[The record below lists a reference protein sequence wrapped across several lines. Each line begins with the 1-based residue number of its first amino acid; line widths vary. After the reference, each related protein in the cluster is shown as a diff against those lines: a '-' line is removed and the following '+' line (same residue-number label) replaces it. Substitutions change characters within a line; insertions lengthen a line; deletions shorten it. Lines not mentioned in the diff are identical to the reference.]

1 MWHTGHRSTGYRS
14 LIKTARPYRMVDTM
28 QLESCRKTYNNETQ
42 RAVPLDVTL
51 ARIEPKLPAAGI
63 TRVAD
68 ITNLDRI
75 GIPVF
80 SCIRPTAEN
89 GAITVYNGKGATVE
103 ESRISA
109 IMEGI
114 ERYSSEVHDRKIRV
128 ALFDEINGREPV
140 IDPDDLILPE
150 GADKGR
156 LSSWYE
162 GYDIANDETVW
173 VPAYA
178 VFHPVP
184 PRYRGLFRTSTNGLA
199 SGNTREEAIFHA
211 LSEVIERDAWSLVE
225 ASRNTGPCI
234 ENIDDPELQ
243 AMLKKFADAQ
253 VEVKVRD
260 ITSDIGVPT
269 IAAVSDDVLLKDPSL
284 LTIGIGTHT
293 SARIAV
299 MRALTEV
306 AQSRLT
312 QIHGAREDTTLA
324 DLRKRMGY
332 DRAKRINGYWY
343 RDNGTLDYHSI
354 QSSDTDDFLA
364 DIRNI
369 IESLRKQGMDRVIVV
384 DLTREEIGIPVV
396 RVIVPGLEVFAMDP
410 ERRGERV
417 NHAQDHRLSRAKP

>member
-1 MWHTGHRSTGYRS
+1 
-14 LIKTARPYRMVDTM
+14 M
-28 QLESCRKTYNNETQ
+28 QLTSCKKTYNNETQ
-42 RAVPLDVTL
+42 RAIPLEETL
-51 ARIEPKLPAAGI
+51 ARIEPKVPAAGI

-80 SCIRPTAEN
+80 SCIRPTAES
-89 GAITVYNGKGATVE
+89 GAITVYNGKGASVE

-114 ERYSSEVHDRKIRV
+114 ERYSSEMHDRKV
-128 ALFDEINGREPV
+128 HLAPYQEMLAQGNV
-140 IDPDDLILPE
+140 LDPRDLILPE
-150 GADKGR
+150 GAETDR
-156 LSSWYE
+156 LISWYE
-162 GYDIANDETVW
+162 GYDIVNDDPVW

-184 PRYRGLFRTSTNGLA
+184 PRHRGPFRTSTNGLA
-199 SGNTREEAIFHA
+199 SGNTMEEAVFHA

-225 ASRNTGPCI
+225 ASRDTGPCVVD
-234 ENIDDPELQ
+234 IDDPTLMDILQ
-243 AMLKKFADAQ
+243 KFAGAQ

-260 ITSDIGVPT
+260 ITSDIGIPT
-269 IAAVSDDVLLKDPSL
+269 IAAVADDTLLKDPML

-293 SARIAV
+293 CARIAV

-343 RDNGTLDYHSI
+343 RDNGTIPYSREPSFDS
-354 QSSDTDDFLA
+354 DDFLK
-364 DIRNI
+364 DINFI
-369 IESLRKQGMDRVIVV
+369 IGALKKQGLDRVIVV

-410 ERRGERV
+410 ERRGGRV
-417 NHAQDHRLSRAKP
+417 NNAQDHRLSRAEP

>member
-1 MWHTGHRSTGYRS
+1 
-14 LIKTARPYRMVDTM
+14 M
-28 QLESCRKTYNNETQ
+28 QLHSCKKTYNHETQ
-42 RAVPLDVTL
+42 RASPLNETL
-51 ARIEPKLPAAGI
+51 ARIEPKVPAAGI

-80 SCIRPTAEN
+80 SCIRPTAED

-114 ERYSSEVHDRKIRV
+114 ERYSAEAHDREIRV
-128 ALFDEINGREPV
+128 ALFQELEGREPV
-140 IDPDDLILPE
+140 INPQDLILPE
-150 GADKGR
+150 GALTDR
-156 LSSWYE
+156 FMSWYQ
-162 GYDIANDETVW
+162 GYDIVNNQTLW
-173 VPAYA
+173 VPAFA

-184 PRYRGLFRTSTNGLA
+184 PRHRGVFRTNTNGLA
-199 SGNTREEAIFHA
+199 SGNTIEEAVFHA

-225 ASRNTGPCI
+225 STRDTGPAVVG
-234 ENIDDPELQ
+234 IDDPVIQ
-243 AMLKKFADAQ
+243 DMQKKFADAQ
-253 VEVKVRD
+253 VEVTIRD
-260 ITSDIGVPT
+260 ITSDIGIPT
-269 IAAVSDDVLLKDPSL
+269 IAAVADDVLLKDPSL

-293 SARIAV
+293 SARIAI

-312 QIHGAREDTTLA
+312 QIHGAREDTTIA
-324 DLRKRMGY
+324 DLRKKMGY
-332 DRAKRINGYWY
+332 ERAKRINGYWY
-343 RDNGTLDYHSI
+343 KDNGTLDYSNI
-354 QSSDTDDFLA
+354 PSSDTDDFIK
-364 DIRNI
+364 DINNI
-369 IESLRKQGMDRVIVV
+369 IAALAKKGLDRVIVT

-417 NHAQDHRLSRAKP
+417 KHAKDHRFSRAKP

>member
-1 MWHTGHRSTGYRS
+1 
-14 LIKTARPYRMVDTM
+14 M
-28 QLESCRKTYNNETQ
+28 QLHSCKKTYNHETQ
-42 RAVPLDVTL
+42 RASPLDETL
-51 ARIEPKLPAAGI
+51 ARIEPKVPAAGI

-80 SCIRPTAEN
+80 SCIRPTAED

-114 ERYSSEVHDRKIRV
+114 ERYSAEAHDRDIRV
-128 ALFDEINGREPV
+128 ALFQELEGREPV
-140 IDPDDLILPE
+140 INPVDLILPE
-150 GADKGR
+150 GAVIDR
-156 LSSWYE
+156 FMSWYQ
-162 GYDIANDETVW
+162 GYDIVNNQTLW
-173 VPAYA
+173 VPAFA

-184 PRYRGLFRTSTNGLA
+184 PRHRGVFRTNTNGLA
-199 SGNTREEAIFHA
+199 SGNTMEEAVFHA

-225 ASRNTGPCI
+225 STRNTGPAVVG
-234 ENIDDPELQ
+234 IDDPVIQ
-243 AMLKKFADAQ
+243 DMQKKFADAQ
-253 VEVKVRD
+253 VEVTIRD
-260 ITSDIGVPT
+260 ITSDIGIPT
-269 IAAVSDDVLLKDPSL
+269 IAAVADDVLLKDPSL

-312 QIHGAREDTTLA
+312 QIHGAREDTTIA
-324 DLRKRMGY
+324 DLRKKMGY
-332 DRAKRINGYWY
+332 ERAKKINGYWY
-343 RDNGTLDYHSI
+343 RNNGTVDYKTIH
-354 QSSDTDDFLA
+354 SSDTDDFKK
-364 DIRNI
+364 DINNI
-369 IESLRKQGMDRVIVV
+369 IAALAKQGLDRVIVI

-417 NHAQDHRLSRAKP
+417 KHAKDHRLSRAKP

>member
-1 MWHTGHRSTGYRS
+1 
-14 LIKTARPYRMVDTM
+14 M
-28 QLESCRKTYNNETQ
+28 QLHSCKKTYNNETQ
-42 RAVPLDVTL
+42 RASPLDETL
-51 ARIEPKLPAAGI
+51 RRIEPKVPAAGI

-68 ITNLDRI
+68 ITSLDRI

-80 SCIRPTAEN
+80 SCIRPTAED

-114 ERYSSEVHDRKIRV
+114 ERYSAEAHDRVIRT
-128 ALFDEINGREPV
+128 ALFQELEGREPV
-140 IDPDDLILPE
+140 INPEDLILPE
-150 GADKGR
+150 GAVLDR
-156 LSSWYE
+156 YMSWYQ
-162 GYDIANDETVW
+162 GYDIINNETLW
-173 VPAYA
+173 VPAFA

-184 PRYRGLFRTSTNGLA
+184 PRHRGVFRTNSNGLA
-199 SGNTREEAIFHA
+199 SGNTIEEAIFHA

-225 ASRNTGPCI
+225 TTRNTGPAVVG
-234 ENIDDPELQ
+234 IDDPVINDMQ
-243 AMLKKFADAQ
+243 KKFADAQ
-253 VEVKVRD
+253 VEVTIRD
-260 ITSDIGVPT
+260 ITSDIGIPT
-269 IAAVSDDVLLKDPSL
+269 IAAVADDVLLKDPSL

-293 SARIAV
+293 CARIAV

-324 DLRKRMGY
+324 DLRKKMGY
-332 DRAKRINGYWY
+332 ERAKRINGYWY
-343 RDNGTLDYHSI
+343 RDNGTVDYATI
-354 QSSDTDDFLA
+354 TSSDTDDFLQ
-364 DIRNI
+364 DIQNI
-369 IESLRKQGMDRVIVV
+369 ITALAKKGLDRVIVI

-417 NHAQDHRLSRAKP
+417 KHAKDHRLSRAKP

>member
-1 MWHTGHRSTGYRS
+1 MQIRSC
-14 LIKTARPYRMVDTM
+14 K
-28 QLESCRKTYNNETQ
+28 KTYNNETQ
-42 RAVPLDVTL
+42 RAVPLSETL
-51 ARIEPKLPAAGI
+51 ARIEPKVPAAGI

-68 ITNLDRI
+68 ITSLDRI

-80 SCIRPTAEN
+80 SCIRPTAES

-114 ERYSSEVHDRKIRV
+114 ERYSAEVHDRELRV
-128 ALFDEINGREPV
+128 ALYDEMQASGPV
-140 IDPDDLILPE
+140 LDPNDLILPE
-150 GADKGR
+150 GAETGR
-156 LSSWYE
+156 FTSWCE
-162 GYDIANDETVW
+162 GFDLVSNRTVW

-178 VFHPVP
+178 VYHPLP
-184 PRYRGLFRTSTNGLA
+184 PRYRGPCRTNTNGLA

-225 ASRNTGPCI
+225 TTRNTGPAVVG
-234 ENIDDPELQ
+234 IDDPVIREMQ
-243 AMLKKFADAQ
+243 KKFADAK
-253 VEVKVRD
+253 VEVTIRD
-260 ITSDIGVPT
+260 ITSDIGIPT
-269 IAAVSDDVLLKDPSL
+269 IAAVADDVLTKDPML
-284 LTIGIGTHT
+284 LTIGIGTHA

-324 DLRKRMGY
+324 EMRKRMGY
-332 DRAKRINGYWY
+332 ERAKRINGYWY
-343 RDNGTLDYHSI
+343 RDNGTVEYADI
-354 QSSDTDDFLA
+354 ASSDTDDFQK
-364 DIRNI
+364 DIQNVT
-369 IESLRKQGMDRVIVV
+369 EALKKQGLDRVIVV

-417 NHAQDHRLSRAKP
+417 KNAQDHRLSRAKP

>member
-1 MWHTGHRSTGYRS
+1 
-14 LIKTARPYRMVDTM
+14 M
-28 QLESCRKTYNNETQ
+28 QLHSCKKTYNHETQ
-42 RAVPLDVTL
+42 RASPLNETL
-51 ARIEPKLPAAGI
+51 TRIEPKVPAAGI

-80 SCIRPTAEN
+80 SCIRPTAED

-114 ERYSSEVHDRKIRV
+114 ERYSAEAHDRDIRV
-128 ALFDEINGREPV
+128 ALFQELEGREPV
-140 IDPDDLILPE
+140 INPLDLILPE
-150 GADKGR
+150 GAVTDR
-156 LSSWYE
+156 FMSWYQ
-162 GYDIANDETVW
+162 GYDIVNNKTLW
-173 VPAYA
+173 IPAFA

-184 PRYRGLFRTSTNGLA
+184 PRHRGVFRTNTNGLA
-199 SGNTREEAIFHA
+199 SGNTIEEAIFHA

-225 ASRNTGPCI
+225 STRNTGPAVVG
-234 ENIDDPELQ
+234 IDDPVIQ
-243 AMLKKFADAQ
+243 DMQKKFADAQ
-253 VEVKVRD
+253 VEVTIRD
-260 ITSDIGVPT
+260 ITSDIGIPT
-269 IAAVSDDVLLKDPSL
+269 IAAVADDVLLKDPSL

-312 QIHGAREDTTLA
+312 QIHGAREDTTIA
-324 DLRKRMGY
+324 DLRKKMGY
-332 DRAKRINGYWY
+332 ERAKRINGYWY
-343 RDNGTLDYHSI
+343 RDNGTVDYKTI
-354 QSSDTDDFLA
+354 PSSDTDDFLK
-364 DIRNI
+364 DINNI
-369 IESLRKQGMDRVIVV
+369 IAALEKQGLDRVIVI

-417 NHAQDHRLSRAKP
+417 KHAKDHRLSRPKS